1 MRRVLFVDDDRDVLD
16 GLRRMLHGQRRQW
29 EMSFVGSGEA
39 ALAALA
45 AAPHDVVVADL
56 RMPTMDGKTL
66 LTEVRARFSGV
77 VRIILSGHTELEAAL
92 RMVPVSHVFLTKPC
106 EAARLVETID
116 RACSLQELLDD
127 DALKRH
133 VSAMSS
139 IPTLP
144 RVYTAV
150 GAALADPDVPL
161 RHVAQTIEQDIGL
174 CAKVLRLLNS
184 GFFGLPR
191 RVSSIETAIRLL
203 GTNML
208 KNIVLSV
215 EVFDASERI
224 AGVDG
229 LSIAAL
235 QRHSLLAAGIARR
248 LLPERLRAEDAFMA
262 AMLHDVG
269 TLVLAMERPR
279 ELGRLLAL
287 GARTGRP
294 LHVLERDAGAASHA
308 RVGAYVLG
316 LWSLPYPIVEA
327 VAHHDEPARVAA
339 TTFDVLGAVHVAN
352 ALAHEHA
359 SPGAAG
365 HLDEAYLE
373 KIGVA
378 GKLDA
383 WRALAAEQAAA

>member
-1 MRRVLFVDDDRDVLD
+1 MKRVLFVDDEPNVLD

-29 EMSFVGSGEA
+29 EMAFVGSGEA

-66 LTEVRARFSGV
+66 LTEVRDRFPGV

-106 EAARLVETID
+106 DSARLVETIE
-116 RACSLQELLDD
+116 RACALQEVLDD
-127 DALKRH
+127 DALRRS
-133 VSAMSS
+133 VSAISS
-139 IPTLP
+139 IPALP

-150 GAALADPDVPL
+150 GSALADPDVSL
-161 RHVAQTIEQDIGL
+161 RRVAQTIEQDIGL
-174 CAKVLRLLNS
+174 CTRVLRLVNA

-191 RVSSIETAIRLL
+191 QVSSIETAIRLL

-248 LLPERLRAEDAFMA
+248 LLPDRPRADDAFMA

-269 TLVLAMERPR
+269 VVVLATQRPK
-279 ELGRLLAL
+279 ELGRLLAES
-287 GARTGRP
+287 ARTGRP
-294 LHVLERDAGAASHA
+294 LHLVERDAGVVSHA

-327 VAHHDEPARVAA
+327 VAHHDEPARVGPE
-339 TTFDVLGAVHVAN
+339 TFDVLGAVHVAN

-359 SPGAAG
+359 SRRASG

-373 KIGVA
+373 KVGVA
-378 GKLDA
+378 GKLDL
-383 WRALAAEQAAA
+383 WRALAAEQAAG